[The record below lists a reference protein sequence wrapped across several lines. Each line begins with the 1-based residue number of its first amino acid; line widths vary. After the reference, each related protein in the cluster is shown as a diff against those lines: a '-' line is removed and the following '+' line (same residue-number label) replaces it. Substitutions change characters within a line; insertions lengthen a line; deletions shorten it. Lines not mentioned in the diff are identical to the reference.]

1 MSIPLLLKTAALAV
15 TIIGLL
21 TALELASLTNKQ
33 YKPTPKLSLHHFSNI
48 LGFFPI
54 IIHRLTPK
62 LNLVLGQTIAS
73 QTIDQAW
80 LEKIG
85 PKATATLNLP
95 LITTTNNIQQGIIK
109 TYLSLFFFTF
119 GLALLLLLY

>member
-1 MSIPLLLKTAALAV
+1 MPFLLKAAALTV

-33 YKPTPKLSLHHFSNI
+33 YKPTPNLSPHHFSNI
-48 LGFFPI
+48 LGYFPI

-73 QTIDQAW
+73 QTVDQ
-80 LEKIG
+80 
-85 PKATATLNLP
+85 T
-95 LITTTNNIQQGIIK
+95 
-109 TYLSLFFFTF
+109 
-119 GLALLLLLY
+119 